1 MDSEGIKRKEVA
13 FFGRITAGITHEIK
27 NVLAIIQES
36 SGLMEDV
43 LEVTEDSE
51 FAYKD
56 KFIKSLDRIRR
67 QIQRGIDIT
76 TCLNRFAHSPDR
88 TPVSLDLNETAHQM
102 VLLASRFARLKNVVL
117 ETSPSD
123 PPIVIKSD
131 PVSLEMAL
139 FESIE
144 ILLKTVDAGG
154 KITLS
159 PRKVQDRCVLGIG
172 YEKAVPAKEDFPSQ
186 ISSSDQ
192 WASLQQT
199 MTHLK
204 GAAKTFGP
212 APEILLYLPESIDN

>member
-1 MDSEGIKRKEVA
+1 MEPDRIKRKEVA

-36 SGLMEDV
+36 AGLMEDV
-43 LEVTEDSE
+43 LEVAEDSA
-51 FAYKD
+51 FAHKD

-76 TCLNRFAHSPDR
+76 TCLNWFAHSPDR
-88 TPVSLDLNETAHQM
+88 TPVSLDLNETSQQM
-102 VLLASRFARLKNVVL
+102 VLLASRFARLKNVAL

-123 PPIVIKSD
+123 PPIVITSD

-144 ILLKTVDAGG
+144 ILLRAIDAGG

-159 PRKVQDRCVLGIG
+159 PRKVQDRCVL
-172 YEKAVPAKEDFPSQ
+172 D
-186 ISSSDQ
+186 
-192 WASLQQT
+192 
-199 MTHLK
+199 
-204 GAAKTFGP
+204 
-212 APEILLYLPESIDN
+212 LPR